1 MTSAVTPVRS
11 AAGVLRAPFR
21 NDIQG
26 LRGLA
31 VLMVV
36 IYHTGLGLP
45 WGFVGVDMFFVIS
58 GFVITQLLVDELEGS
73 GRVGFR
79 EFYARRARRL
89 LPALAIVTVFVLVVS
104 LFVMSPFGEQQQIAT
119 TSQSAT
125 LFMANAYFFLQK
137 SYFALSMNPF
147 RHTWSLA
154 VEEQFYLFFP
164 VLLVLIWK
172 FCRRFEPSRRRFAVA
187 LIVLGISVVSFVA
200 SLLMSF
206 GYRIVQLPTRFAF
219 FGTPARTWEFGVGIV
234 LALLL
239 PHFSRKSER
248 FGWSLA
254 IFGIGIFA
262 FACSR
267 ISAFSPFPG
276 VVALGPVFGTALLI
290 LAGSKSAKVSALLA
304 IWPLKIIGDLSYGWY
319 IWHWPLIVFA
329 DVIFPGRT
337 MAKVLAAVL
346 ALVPSLISYRF
357 VEQPIRRDRSIV
369 GRKALR
375 LAALC
380 IVVPLV
386 VSVGVSRAAD
396 TGLGL
401 PVSAERVSNPSLG
414 DVLGCQDDNQK
425 FDVAKCVVD
434 PPSEGTDAAS
444 YGKTVLLLGD
454 SQAGAVSDG
463 VAKAASELGMKFA
476 VWYNNGCPVFPRPT
490 DEREDCPHFLAELP
504 KVIAILKPDVIV
516 VANSSTLYT
525 NRGAQRGGV
534 TIRLANGG
542 LAKNYEEAV
551 RSWVDGLRLV
561 LSSDLFSSV
570 SVVLVQEV
578 PESFDSPRVS
588 LLRRSVNGSRTPLRF
603 FYDRNH
609 VISAEARALG
619 AIENLQIFDPVATL
633 CPNAVCET
641 MLDGQYVYT
650 DRYHLSPFGSRL
662 LSDSLKVMILNGL
675 D

>member
-1 MTSAVTPVRS
+1 MTNAGTPVRS
-11 AAGVLRAPFR
+11 AAGVSRASFR

-36 IYHTGLGLP
+36 VYHTGLGLP

-89 LPALAIVTVFVLVVS
+89 LPALSIVTVFVLVVS
-104 LFVMSPFGEQQQIAT
+104 LFIMSPFGEQQEIAT

-154 VEEQFYLFFP
+154 VEEQFYLLFP

-172 FCRRFEPSRRRFAVA
+172 FGRRFEPSRRRFVA
-187 LIVLGISVVSFVA
+187 ALLVLGISVVSFVG

-219 FGTPARTWEFGVGIV
+219 YGTPARIWEFGVGIV

-239 PHFSRKSER
+239 PYVNKKSER
-248 FGWSLA
+248 IGWALA
-254 IFGIGIFA
+254 IFGTGIFA

-276 VVALGPVFGTALLI
+276 VIALGPVLGTALLI
-290 LAGSKSAKVSALLA
+290 LAGTKSVRVSALLA
-304 IWPLKIIGDLSYGWY
+304 FRPLKLFGDVSYGWY

-329 DVIFPGRT
+329 DVMFPGRT
-337 MAKVLAAVL
+337 TAKVLAAAL
-346 ALVPSLISYRF
+346 ALVPSLISYRL

-369 GRKALR
+369 GRKAVR
-375 LAALC
+375 LVGIC
-380 IVVPLV
+380 IVVPLI

-401 PVSAERVSNPSLG
+401 SVSSAKVSNPSLA
-414 DVLGCQDDNQK
+414 DVLGCQVDNQE

-434 PPSEGTDAAS
+434 PASEGTETAS
-444 YGKTVLLLGD
+444 SGRTVLLLGD
-454 SQAGAVSDG
+454 SQAGAASDG

-476 VWYNNGCPVFPRPT
+476 VWYNNGCPVFPRPN
-490 DEREDCPHFLAELP
+490 DERDDCPHFLAELSN
-504 KVIAILKPDVIV
+504 VIALLKPDVIV
-516 VANSSTLYT
+516 VVNSSTLYT
-525 NRGAQRGGV
+525 TRGAQRGGV
-534 TIRLANGG
+534 SIRLANGG
-542 LAKNYEEAV
+542 LPKNYDEAV
-551 RSWVDGLRLV
+551 RSWVDGLHLV

-570 SVVLVQEV
+570 PVLLVQEV

-588 LLRRSVNGSRTPLRF
+588 LLRRTVNESRTPLRF

-609 VISAEARALG
+609 VISAEASGLK
-619 AIENLQIFDPVATL
+619 AIENLQLFDPVAIL

-641 MLDGQYVYT
+641 TVDGQYVYT

-662 LSDSLKVMILNGL
+662 LSDSLKVKIIEAL